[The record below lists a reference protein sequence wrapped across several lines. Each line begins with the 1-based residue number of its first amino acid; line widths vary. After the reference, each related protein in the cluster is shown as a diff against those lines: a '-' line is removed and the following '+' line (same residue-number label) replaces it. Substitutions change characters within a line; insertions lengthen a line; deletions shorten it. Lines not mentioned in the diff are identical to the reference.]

1 MTTLRCLVIDDEP
14 LAIHV
19 VVSYLNKLGVEH
31 IRTCASGID
40 AFRQLRQ
47 QSFDLLFLDIEMPQ
61 LTGFELLK
69 SLPQRPLVVITTA
82 YRDYAVEGFEW
93 DVLDYLVKPFSFP
106 RFLQTMEK
114 ATRNLQQVLPPAA
127 SGTAIPAIPA
137 AAADTAVPALP
148 AAAADM
154 IPPPPTS
161 DEKNFLFLRADHQ
174 WVRIDLEALLYIES
188 LRDYVRIVTHTDVY
202 VVHLPLADLTARL
215 PPERFVRVHRSY
227 TLALHRVD
235 RVSQH
240 CAHIGDK
247 LIPISRAHRQE
258 VYRLLGQ

>member
-14 LAIHV
+14 LAIDV
-19 VVSYLNKLGVEH
+19 VVNYLTRLGISH
-31 IRTCASGID
+31 IATCANAID
-40 AFRQLRQ
+40 AFQLLQ
-47 QSFDLLFLDIEMPQ
+47 QQPFDLVFLDIEMPQ

-69 SLPQRPLVVITTA
+69 SLPQRPIIVITTA

-114 ATRNLQQVLPPAA
+114 ATRALLQPAA
-127 SGTAIPAIPA
+127 
-137 AAADTAVPALP
+137 
-148 AAAADM
+148 
-154 IPPPPTS
+154 PTS
-161 DEKNFLFLRADHQ
+161 ATSAGGPADDNNFLFLRADHG
-174 WVRIDLEALLYIES
+174 WVRIDLETLLYLES
-188 LRDYVRIVTHTDVY
+188 LRDYVRLVTQTKTYIVHQ
-202 VVHLPLADLTARL
+202 PLADLTARL
-215 PPERFVRVHRSY
+215 PPDRFVRVHRSY

-258 VYRLLGQ
+258 VYRRLGQ